1 MTEPSF
7 LTTRHGTRLAYH
19 RTQGA
24 GPGIVFLGGFMSDME
39 GSKALALE
47 AWAKAEGRAFLRF
60 DYQGHGQSDGAF
72 ADGTIGLWV
81 RDALAA
87 LDTLTEGP
95 QVLVGSS
102 MGGWIALKLARARPG
117 RVRGLVGVAAAP
129 DFTPRMWAS
138 LTSAQRQAITEQGF
152 VDVPTE
158 YGDTP
163 YRLTRALFEDGWRE
177 RVMASPLHLD
187 IPVRLIQG
195 TADPDVPWA
204 GTLEIAKAI
213 RGGDVEITLVPEGD
227 HRLSTDRDLKRL
239 IRVTRELADSLR

>member
-1 MTEPSF
+1 MTDPAF
-7 LTTRHGTRLAYH
+7 LTTRHGTRIAYH

-72 ADGTIGLWV
+72 ADGTIGLWA

-117 RVRGLVGVAAAP
+117 RVRGMVGVAAAP

-138 LTSAQRQAITEQGF
+138 LTSSQRQAITEQGF
-152 VDVPTE
+152 VDVPTQ

-177 RVMASPLHLD
+177 RVMASSLHLD

-213 RGGDVEITLVPEGD
+213 RGGDVEIILVPEGD

>member
-7 LTTRHGTRLAYH
+7 LTTRHGTRIAYH

-72 ADGTIGLWV
+72 ADGTIGLWA

-117 RVRGLVGVAAAP
+117 RVRGMVGVAAAP

-138 LTSAQRQAITEQGF
+138 LTSAQRQAITEKGF

-163 YRLTRALFEDGWRE
+163 YRLTRALFEDGWRQ
-177 RVMASPLHLD
+177 RVMASPLYLD
-187 IPVRLIQG
+187 IPARLIQG

-213 RGGDVEITLVPEGD
+213 RGGDVEIILVPEGD